1 MAEFTPAATWGN
13 ARKVAGISDARQVRD
28 VKYGN
33 RLTYAKNRYL
43 ALMGDEIPGED
54 KRAKSDA
61 PVIKSRAVKT
71 LTPELYDE
79 EVAPTTFQ
87 NTVAS
92 AAGTVG
98 DSIVLTLNSVAGLET
113 GVKLGYPSLGLEGRI
128 TGISGN
134 QVTVKVIGTPGGG
147 SVAWDADASNHNIE
161 KMSGASTDAPTVG
174 VGTYREKINRTNG
187 LQFSIKAMSQGIL
200 QSLLSLHG
208 EEGGEGQNE
217 DWKREQ
223 RNKMIDFARERENNQ
238 IASQYY
244 YTEGSGDSRVIHA
257 KGLMGWAGGVVPN
270 ASPDGTVTFDDFQ
283 NVHMAA
289 AREKGGSFEVWA
301 LGGLGIGTL
310 FTKWQ
315 REQIRITQVSEKYK
329 AAVTTIETPAGI
341 IKLVLCDFFDTI
353 MRQGQMLTFMPDYL
367 ERVYLKGLDLKVAE
381 GLELNN
387 ILGMRSALM
396 VCEAIMSSNPAHIK
410 LHTNLRK
417 AA

>member
-1 MAEFTPAATWGN
+1 MAEFTPAATWGS
-13 ARKVAGISDARQVRD
+13 ARKVAGLSDARQVRD

-33 RLTYAKNRYL
+33 RLTYAKNRFL

-79 EVAPTTFQ
+79 EVAPTTFR
-87 NTVAS
+87 NSVAS
-92 AAGTVG
+92 AAGAVG
-98 DSIVLTLNSVAGLET
+98 DTVDLTLNSAAGLEVGIKVGHPT
-113 GVKLGYPSLGLEGRI
+113 LGLEGRI
-128 TGISGN
+128 TAINGTTVS
-134 QVTVKVIGTPGGG
+134 VKVVGTPGGAI
-147 SVAWDADASNHNIE
+147 AWTADDTNHNIE
-161 KMSGASTDAPTVG
+161 KLSGASGDAPTIG
-174 VGTYREKINRTNG
+174 VGTYREKINRING
-187 LQFSIKAMSQGIL
+187 LQFSTKAMSQGIL

-223 RNKMIDFARERENNQ
+223 KNKMIDFARERENNQ

-244 YTEGSGDSRVIHA
+244 YSEGAGDSRVIHA
-257 KGLMGWAGGVVPN
+257 KGLIGWAGGIVPN
-270 ASPDGTVTFDDFQ
+270 TNPDGEVSYDDFQ
-283 NVHMAA
+283 NVHMGA

-301 LGGLGIGTL
+301 LGGLGISTL
-310 FTKWQ
+310 ISKWQ
-315 REQIRITQVSEKYK
+315 RDQIRITTVTEKYK
-329 AAVTTIETPAGI
+329 AGVTTIETPSGI
-341 IKLVLCDFFDTI
+341 LKLVLCDFFDTI

-367 ERVYLKGLDLKVAE
+367 ERCYLKGLDYKVAE

-387 ILGMRSALM
+387 ILGMRAALL
-396 VCEAIMSSNPAHIK
+396 VCEAMMSSNPTHIK

-417 AA
+417 AV